1 MVENHTERKVKKLR
15 TDNGLEFCS
24 EEFNKLCEDSGG
36 IARHR
41 TVKGTSQ
48 QNDLAERIN
57 MTLLEIVRCMMLTTE
72 VSKGFLGEASKTA
85 CYLINRYPSTT
96 LKFKTPQKMWTGKPT
111 DYD

>member
-1 MVENHTERKVKKLR
+1 MVENHTGRKVKKLR

-41 TVKGTSQ
+41 TVKGTPQ

-72 VSKGFLGEASKTA
+72 LSNGF
-85 CYLINRYPSTT
+85 
-96 LKFKTPQKMWTGKPT
+96 
-111 DYD
+111 